1 MDRKRQGLTKNL
13 LWLAETAGLSAQA
26 AIHALALEKEEQKQQ
41 AAEEEEEDNTGSSTT
56 DREKTRRTDPSIDD
70 NCDQDTPKPL
80 EDGLS

>member
-41 AAEEEEEDNTGSSTT
+41 AAAEEEEEEDSTGSSTT
-56 DREKTRRTDPSIDD
+56 DRKNNRRTDPSF
-70 NCDQDTPKPL
+70 
-80 EDGLS
+80 ED

>member
-41 AAEEEEEDNTGSSTT
+41 AAAAAEEEEEDSTGSSTT
-56 DREKTRRTDPSIDD
+56 DREKNRRTDPSF
-70 NCDQDTPKPL
+70 
-80 EDGLS
+80 ED

>member
-41 AAEEEEEDNTGSSTT
+41 AAAAAEEEEDSTGSSTT
-56 DREKTRRTDPSIDD
+56 DRKNNRRTDPSF
-70 NCDQDTPKPL
+70 
-80 EDGLS
+80 ED

>member
-41 AAEEEEEDNTGSSTT
+41 AAAAEEEEEDSTGSSTT
-56 DREKTRRTDPSIDD
+56 DREKNRRTDPSF
-70 NCDQDTPKPL
+70 
-80 EDGLS
+80 ED

>member
-41 AAEEEEEDNTGSSTT
+41 AAAEEEEEDSTGSSTT
-56 DREKTRRTDPSIDD
+56 DREKNRRTDPSF
-70 NCDQDTPKPL
+70 
-80 EDGLS
+80 ED